1 MCKFRDLRADEIE
14 CRIGQINK
22 QGKGLSLLLYKD
34 ARCDMA
40 ILDETVGALNW
51 QREHYEVKGN
61 MYCKVSIWD
70 TEKNTWVWKSDCG
83 TESNTE
89 AQKGEASDSFKRA
102 CVNWGIGRELYTS
115 PFIWVPAN
123 LCRLENGKCFDKFE
137 VRDMVVKD
145 KVITGL
151 SIINASTGGN
161 CVYAYGECARNA
173 QNATRQPQS
182 QSRANTP
189 AQSQN
194 LAQSAQQLLSPRQ
207 RLNILLQERNID
219 VLQYMKANN
228 LSKETPD
235 AEVIRMIGEL
245 EQLPPAP
252 NNVS

>member
-40 ILDETVGALNW
+40 ILDETVGTLNW

-151 SIINASTGGN
+151 SIINASTGSN

-173 QNATRQPQS
+173 QNAPRQPQA

-189 AQSQN
+189 AQPQN
-194 LAQSAQQLLSPRQ
+194 LAQSAQQFLSPRQ
-207 RLNILLQERNID
+207 RLNQLLQARNID
-219 VLQYMKANN
+219 VQQYMAANN

-252 NNVS
+252 NHVA

>member
-51 QREHYEVKGN
+51 QREHYEVKCN

-83 TESNTE
+83 TESNME
-89 AQKGEASDSFKRA
+89 ARKGEASDSFKRA

-137 VRDMVVKD
+137 VRDIVVKN

-161 CVYAYGECARNA
+161 CVYEYGECARNA
-173 QNATRQPQS
+173 QNATRQTQS
-182 QSRANTP
+182 KSRANTP

-252 NNVS
+252 NNVL

>member
-70 TEKNTWVWKSDCG
+70 AEKNTWVWKSDCG

-161 CVYAYGECARNA
+161 CVYEYGECARNA
-173 QNATRQPQS
+173 QNAPRQPQE

-189 AQSQN
+189 AQQQS

-219 VLQYMKANN
+219 VRQYMKANN

-235 AEVIRMIGEL
+235 EEVIRMIGEL

-252 NNVS
+252 NHVA

>member
-34 ARCDMA
+34 ARCDMT
-40 ILDETVGALNW
+40 ILDETVGTLNW

-70 TEKNTWVWKSDCG
+70 AEKNTWVWKSDCG

-161 CVYAYGECARNA
+161 CVYEYGECSRNA
-173 QNATRQPQS
+173 QNALRQPQA

-189 AQSQN
+189 AQHQN

-207 RLNILLQERNID
+207 RLNQLLQERNID
-219 VLQYMKANN
+219 VRQYMTANN

-245 EQLPPAP
+245 EQLPPVP
-252 NNVS
+252 NSVA

>member
-14 CRIGQINK
+14 CRIGQISK

-89 AQKGEASDSFKRA
+89 AQTGEASDSFKRA

-161 CVYAYGECARNA
+161 CVYEYGECSRNA
-173 QNATRQPQS
+173 QNAPRQPQT
-182 QSRANTP
+182 QSIANTP
-189 AQSQN
+189 AQPQS
-194 LAQSAQQLLSPRQ
+194 LAQSAQKLLSPRQ
-207 RLNILLQERNID
+207 RLNQLLRERNID
-219 VLQYMKANN
+219 VQQYMTANN

-252 NNVS
+252 NHIA

>member
-61 MYCKVSIWD
+61 MYWKVSMWD

-161 CVYAYGECARNA
+161 CVYEYGECSRNA
-173 QNATRQPQS
+173 QNSPRQPQA
-182 QSRANTP
+182 QIRANTH
-189 AQSQN
+189 AQPQN
-194 LAQSAQQLLSPRQ
+194 LAQSAHKLLNPRQ
-207 RLNILLQERNID
+207 RLNQLLQERNID
-219 VLQYMKANN
+219 VQQYMAANN

-235 AEVIRMIGEL
+235 TEVIRMIGEL

-252 NNVS
+252 NHIA

>member
-14 CRIGQINK
+14 CRIGQVNK

-40 ILDETVGALNW
+40 ILDETVGTLNW

-61 MYCKVSIWD
+61 MYCRVSIWD
-70 TEKNTWVWKSDCG
+70 AEKNTWVWKSDCG

-115 PFIWVPAN
+115 PFIWISAN

-151 SIINASTGGN
+151 SIVNTSTGN
-161 CVYAYGECARNA
+161 NVVYAYGECSRSA
-173 QNATRQPQS
+173 QSTPRQPQA
-182 QSRANTP
+182 QQQANTP
-189 AQSQN
+189 AQPQN
-194 LAQSAQQLLSPRQ
+194 LAQDAQKLLSPRQ
-207 RLNILLQERNID
+207 RLMQLLQARNID
-219 VLQYMKANN
+219 VKQYMTANN
-228 LSKETPD
+228 LTKETPES
-235 AEVIRMIGEL
+235 EVMRMVAEL
-245 EQLPPAP
+245 EQIPPAP
-252 NNVS
+252 EHVA